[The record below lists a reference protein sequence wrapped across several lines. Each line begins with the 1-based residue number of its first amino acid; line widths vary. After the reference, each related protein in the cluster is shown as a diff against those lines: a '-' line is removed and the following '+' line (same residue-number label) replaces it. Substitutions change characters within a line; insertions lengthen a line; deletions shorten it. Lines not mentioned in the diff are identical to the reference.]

1 MEEKKVSK
9 KCSKYYLYILITGLL
24 FLLKSSILD
33 LSELC
38 LNIQKN
44 IFGVEVVIKN
54 HILMKLFLEYFGYII
69 YGGISLILVRKKIF
83 KENDDKTKL
92 LSGNTKF
99 YIQKNSKTFRTLLIA
114 CCFFGIQLI
123 VRNILSFF
131 SIWMLDIFVFNIIF
145 INYFMWYFLNTPIYK
160 HQLYALIFNFSISL
174 ILLISA
180 SSIKYEGVSDFDN
193 VNTIYGSYS
202 YIVLFYVIYMILSAL
217 LSLSQVLQKKL
228 MDFNFISPFT
238 ILFVIGLI
246 NSLFI
251 FIAILITTNESCGEY
266 LTKNNTCPI
275 SYQGYKN
282 GDSFFD
288 NFNIYISN
296 MSDRLKNDKTS
307 FYIEI
312 FLVYPLYSLAW
323 FLKNYY
329 ETLIVLYLNPNFVLL
344 SDNIY
349 YSTRKILLII
359 SIPTDI
365 RTYLRLFGEVVLI
378 IGYLLYLEIFELKCF
393 GLNKNTKKKITERGL
408 RENILIDINLIDED
422 DEDHSQNRMGG
433 RTEMINLEGYTFIV

>member
-1 MEEKKVSK
+1 MV
-9 KCSKYYLYILITGLL
+9 IL
-24 FLLKSSILD
+24 FL
-33 LSELC
+33 
-38 LNIQKN
+38 
-44 IFGVEVVIKN
+44 
-54 HILMKLFLEYFGYII
+54 
-69 YGGISLILVRKKIF
+69 
-83 KENDDKTKL
+83 
-92 LSGNTKF
+92 
-99 YIQKNSKTFRTLLIA
+99 
-114 CCFFGIQLI
+114 
-123 VRNILSFF
+123 
-131 SIWMLDIFVFNIIF
+131 IIF
-145 INYFMWYFLNTPIYK
+145 IYIFL
-160 HQLYALIFNFSISL
+160 L
-174 ILLISA
+174 
-180 SSIKYEGVSDFDN
+180 
-193 VNTIYGSYS
+193 
-202 YIVLFYVIYMILSAL
+202 
-217 LSLSQVLQKKL
+217 
-228 MDFNFISPFT
+228 
-238 ILFVIGLI
+238 
-246 NSLFI
+246 
-251 FIAILITTNESCGEY
+251 
-266 LTKNNTCPI
+266 
-275 SYQGYKN
+275 
-282 GDSFFD
+282 
-288 NFNIYISN
+288 N

-422 DEDHSQNRMGG
+422 DEDHSQNRRGG